1 MWKAG
6 LIVSV
11 VVVVM
16 MIATSPGRA
25 ADADEA
31 KNAKDSYLAAL
42 KNSHKINAQ
51 PYKGTPLRISR
62 GDYNIIPSAS
72 YDYSVPTGS
81 YGPPTSTGNDLYQ
94 PAPHKEYG
102 PPPKPVYGPPK
113 PIYGPPAPPPPPPP
127 GPVTHG
133 MPYFSPENWLLSKLK
148 FKFDLFTVA
157 KILLKLVI
165 FKKIVKFIAL
175 LCLLFFIPTLK
186 PSGGGGHSDESS
198 EEERRRSYDL
208 HYDYEQRL
216 GEMTRFALTAM
227 EAFTV
232 DNALYCPEENLLSC
246 RFKRMFDVIDESYP
260 VSRIYAIYLP
270 PNSRE
275 SNTSGHSSSEE
286 KEHHGNGVD
295 TNVGQEEEN

>member
-1 MWKAG
+1 MWKIV
-6 LIVSV
+6 LIAALAIV
-11 VVVVM
+11 
-16 MIATSPGRA
+16 GRCRA
-25 ADADEA
+25 EENEA

-42 KNSHKINAQ
+42 RNSQKINAT
-51 PYKGTPLRISR
+51 PYKGTPIRISR
-62 GDYNIIPSAS
+62 GDYNVVPSNS
-72 YDYSVPTGS
+72 YDYSVPAAN
-81 YGPPTSTGNDLYQ
+81 YGPPTGNELYQ
-94 PAPHKEYG
+94 PAPHKDYG

-113 PIYGPPAPPPPPPP
+113 PIYGPPPPPPPPP
-127 GPVTHG
+127 HGPVSHG

-186 PSGGGGHSDESS
+186 PSGGGGGGGSHSDESS

-208 HYDYEQRL
+208 QFDYQRRL
-216 GEMTRFALTAM
+216 GDVTKFALTAL

-260 VSRIYAIYLP
+260 VSKIYSIYLP
-270 PNSRE
+270 PEE
-275 SNTSGHSSSEE
+275 SEAGSSGENSSE
-286 KEHHGNGVD
+286 HGTINRLD
-295 TNVGQEEEN
+295 ANVGQEEEN

>member
-1 MWKAG
+1 MWKVV
-6 LIVSV
+6 LIVTLTTVTIGS
-11 VVVVM
+11 
-16 MIATSPGRA
+16 GWA
-25 ADADEA
+25 AEVEEA

-51 PYKGTPLRISR
+51 PYKGTPIRISR
-62 GDYNIIPSAS
+62 GDYNIVPSSS

-81 YGPPTSTGNDLYQ
+81 YGPPTSTGNELYQ

-113 PIYGPPAPPPPPPP
+113 PIYGPPPPPPPPP

-148 FKFDLFTVA
+148 FKFDLFTIG

-186 PSGGGGHSDESS
+186 PSGGGGGGHGEDSS
-198 EEERRRSYDL
+198 EEDRRRAYDLQFDYERRLS
-208 HYDYEQRL
+208 EVTKF
-216 GEMTRFALTAM
+216 GLTAL

-260 VSRIYAIYLP
+260 VSRIYTIYLP
-270 PNSRE
+270 PTVKDSAV
-275 SNTSGHSSSEE
+275 HSSSEE
-286 KEHHGNGVD
+286 DHQTQNQPD
-295 TNVGQEEEN
+295 SNVAQEEEN

>member
-1 MWKAG
+1 MG
-6 LIVSV
+6 RIVLV
-11 VVVVM
+11 
-16 MIATSPGRA
+16 IATLAVLAVGFGRA

-42 KNSHKINAQ
+42 KNSHKINAL

-62 GDYNIIPSAS
+62 GDYNVIPSTS
-72 YDYSVPTGS
+72 YDYSVPAGS
-81 YGPPTSTGNDLYQ
+81 YGPPTPTGNELYQ

-102 PPPKPVYGPPK
+102 PPPGPKPVYGPPK
-113 PIYGPPAPPPPPPP
+113 PIYGPPPPPPPP
-127 GPVTHG
+127 GPVSHG
-133 MPYFSPENWLLSKLK
+133 TPYFSPEHWLLSKLK

-186 PSGGGGHSDESS
+186 PSGGGHSDESS
-198 EEERRRSYDL
+198 EEERRRAYDL
-208 HYDYEQRL
+208 QYDYRQRI

-260 VSRIYAIYLP
+260 VARIYDIYLP
-270 PNSRE
+270 PNSTD
-275 SNTSGHSSSEE
+275 SNSAGHYSSEE
-286 KEHHGNGVD
+286 TDHTGNGVD
-295 TNVGQEEEN
+295 TNVGQEEDQ

>member
-1 MWKAG
+1 MWKIT
-6 LIVSV
+6 LLVSLAV
-11 VVVVM
+11 
-16 MIATSPGRA
+16 ATGFGRA
-25 ADADEA
+25 AETEEA

-42 KNSHKINAQ
+42 KNSHKINTL
-51 PYKGTPLRISR
+51 PYKGTPIRISR
-62 GDYNIIPSAS
+62 GDYNIVPSSS
-72 YDYSVPTGS
+72 YDYSVPS
-81 YGPPTSTGNDLYQ
+81 ANYGPPTGNELYQ

-113 PIYGPPAPPPPPPP
+113 PIYGPPPPPPPS
-127 GPVTHG
+127 GPVSHG

-148 FKFDLFTVA
+148 FKFDLFTVG

-186 PSGGGGHSDESS
+186 PSGGGGHSEESS
-198 EEERRRSYDL
+198 EEDRRRSYDL
-208 HYDYEQRL
+208 QYDYEQRL
-216 GEMTRFALTAM
+216 GEMTKFALTAL

-260 VSRIYAIYLP
+260 VSRIYTIYLP
-270 PNSRE
+270 P
-275 SNTSGHSSSEE
+275 TDSGEKNNASEE
-286 KEHHGNGVD
+286 KDHTKNRLD